1 MTVIFSNMLDDDCR
15 ILQEIWRGLDNV
27 NVIEIRPD
35 SVDWEDMVDAAIA
48 AETDTL
54 ILAGH
59 GTTRGLLF
67 PDFSRGE
74 YIVHQFN
81 VHLIRAERVVCSWC
95 YASTFVR
102 DNHLHAFATSMFISN
117 VNEAYDNVI
126 MDYDQEQIN
135 ANSLRFQ
142 QEMNYLLRENIPMDE
157 WVMQLGS
164 HMDIENA
171 IDVFNRQ
178 ALYYD

>member
-1 MTVIFSNMLDDDCR
+1 MTVIYANMLDDDCR
-15 ILQEIWRGLDNV
+15 ILQEMWRGFDNI
-27 NVIEIRPD
+27 NLIEIRPD
-35 SVDWEDMVDAAIA
+35 SVDWEETVDAAIA

-54 ILAGH
+54 IFAGH
-59 GTTRGLLF
+59 GTTQGLLF
-67 PDFSRGE
+67 PDFNRGE

-81 VHLIRAERVVCSWC
+81 VNLIRAERVICSWC

-117 VNEAYDNVI
+117 VNESYDNGI
-126 MDYDQEQIN
+126 MDYTQEQIN
-135 ANSLRFQ
+135 NNSLRFQ

-157 WVMQLGS
+157 WVMRLGA

-171 IDVFNRQ
+171 VDVFNRQ